1 MVIYQQCWVRSL
13 LSVFAVACMMF
24 VSSCSSHKELAYIS
38 DAERDSA
45 QQILTTYAHTIHPGD
60 LLYIYVNSEVMESVV
75 PFNQETHIEAL
86 EMSRLNMAGVSN
98 GEQQI
103 SDTYKNRTQRQVTG
117 YLVDE
122 KGFITFPV
130 LGKINVAGL
139 QHDSVETIIQKR
151 LISGEYV
158 IDPVVTVSPM
168 NFRVSVVGEVRIP
181 KELHITGER
190 LTIFEALAMCG
201 DITDSGRRDNVVVMR
216 EINGSV
222 IPIEINLTQKTL
234 FNSEAYYL
242 QQNDIVYVEPNV
254 YKRRKSNYDPYLQQD
269 ILSYVGLSGSLVRMA
284 YITYIRYVMDREG
297 LFH

>member
-1 MVIYQQCWVRSL
+1 MKKTLVISAIAL
-13 LSVFAVACMMF
+13 MFVFA
-24 VSSCSSHKELAYIS
+24 SCSSHKELAYIS

-216 EINGSV
+216 EVNGSV
-222 IPIEINLTQKTL
+222 IPIEINLTQKAL

-242 QQNDIVYVEPNV
+242 QQNDIVYVEPND
-254 YKRRKSNYDPYLQQD
+254 YKKRKSNYDIYLQQD
-269 ILSYVGLSGSLVRMA
+269 MLSYVRLSGSLAHIA
-284 YITYIRYVMDREG
+284 YITYIRYAMDRRG

>member
-1 MVIYQQCWVRSL
+1 MKKTLVISAIAL
-13 LSVFAVACMMF
+13 MFVFA
-24 VSSCSSHKELAYIS
+24 SCSSHKELAYIS

-75 PFNQETHIEAL
+75 PFNQETHIEAM
-86 EMSRLNMAGVSN
+86 EMSRLNMAGGSN

-168 NFRVSVVGEVRIP
+168 NFRVSVVGEVRNP

-222 IPIEINLTQKTL
+222 VPIEINLTQKAL

-242 QQNDIVYVEPNV
+242 QQNDIVYVEPND
-254 YKRRKSNYDPYLQQD
+254 YKKRKTNYDPYLQQD
-269 ILSYVGLSGSLVRMA
+269 ILSYVRLSSSLARLA
-284 YITYIRYVMDREG
+284 YITYIRYILDRNG
-297 LFH
+297 LFN

>member
-1 MVIYQQCWVRSL
+1 MKKTLVISAIAL
-13 LSVFAVACMMF
+13 MFVFA
-24 VSSCSSHKELAYIS
+24 SCSSHKELAYIS

-75 PFNQETHIEAL
+75 PFNQETHVEAL
-86 EMSRLNMAGVSN
+86 EISRLNMAGGSN

-103 SDTYKNRTQRQVTG
+103 SETYKNRAQRQVTG

-139 QHDSVETIIQKR
+139 QHDSVESIIQKR

-158 IDPVVTVSPM
+158 TDPVVTVNSM
-168 NFRVSVVGEVRIP
+168 NFRVSVVGEVRNP
-181 KELHITGER
+181 KELHLTGER

-222 IPIEINLTQKTL
+222 IPIEINLTQKAL

-254 YKRRKSNYDPYLQQD
+254 YKKRKSNYDPNLQHD
-269 ILSYVGLSGSLVRMA
+269 ILSYVRLSTSIARVA
-284 YITYIRYVMDREG
+284 YITYVRYMMDRKG

>member
-1 MVIYQQCWVRSL
+1 MKRLLFLFAITFVVL
-13 LSVFAVACMMF
+13 LS
-24 VSSCSSHKELAYIS
+24 SCGTQRELAYIS

-75 PFNQETHIEAL
+75 PFNQETHIEAM
-86 EMSRLNMAGVSN
+86 EMSRLNMAGGSN
-98 GEQQI
+98 GEQHI
-103 SDTYKNRTQRQVTG
+103 SNTYKNRTQRQVTG

-122 KGFITFPV
+122 QGFITFPV

-139 QHDSVETIIQKR
+139 QHDSVESIIQKR

-168 NFRVSVVGEVRIP
+168 NFRVSVVGEVKTP

-201 DITDSGRRDNVVVMR
+201 DITVYGLRDKVVVLR
-216 EINGSV
+216 EKNGDV
-222 IPIEINLTQKTL
+222 TPIEIDLTRKTL
-234 FNSEAYYL
+234 FDSEVYYL
-242 QQNDIVYVEPNV
+242 QRNDVVYVEADEKRKRQAVDDPNL
-254 YKRRKSNYDPYLQQD
+254 RQD
-269 ILSYVGLSGSLVRMA
+269 ILSYVRLSASIVRLL
-284 YITYIRYVMDREG
+284 YITSWRYGTR
-297 LFH
+297 

>member
-1 MVIYQQCWVRSL
+1 MNKSL
-13 LSVFAVACMMF
+13 FISAIALLFVFA
-24 VSSCSSHKELAYIS
+24 SCSSHKELAYIS

-75 PFNQETHIEAL
+75 PFNQETHVEAL
-86 EMSRLNMAGVSN
+86 EMSRLNMAGGSN

-103 SDTYKNRTQRQVTG
+103 SDTYRNRTQRQVTG

-139 QHDSVETIIQKR
+139 QHDSVESIIQKR

-168 NFRVSVVGEVRIP
+168 NFRVSVVGEVKTP

-201 DITDSGRRDNVVVMR
+201 DITVDGRRENVIVIR
-216 EINGSV
+216 EKEGSV
-222 IPIEINLTQKTL
+222 IPIEIDLTKKTL
-234 FNSEAYYL
+234 FNSEVYYL
-242 QQNDIVYVEPNV
+242 QQNDIVYVEQTDKKKRKAISDPNMHQDV
-254 YKRRKSNYDPYLQQD
+254 DSYVKIGSSLISLAYVSYYWYMFEKRR
-269 ILSYVGLSGSLVRMA
+269 
-284 YITYIRYVMDREG
+284 
-297 LFH
+297 

>member
-1 MVIYQQCWVRSL
+1 MNKSL
-13 LSVFAVACMMF
+13 FISAIALLFVFA
-24 VSSCSSHKELAYIS
+24 SCSSHKELAYIS

-75 PFNQETHIEAL
+75 PFNQETHVEAL
-86 EMSRLNMAGVSN
+86 EMSRLNMAGEHN
-98 GEQQI
+98 GEQQM
-103 SDTYKNRTQRQVTG
+103 SDTYRNRKQRQVPG

-122 KGFITFPV
+122 QGFITFPV

-139 QHDSVETIIQKR
+139 QHDSVESIIQKR

-168 NFRVSVVGEVRIP
+168 NFRVSVVGEVRTP

-201 DITDSGRRDNVVVMR
+201 DITNYGKRENVVVIR
-216 EINGSV
+216 DINGKV
-222 IPIEINLTQKTL
+222 TLKEIDLTKKTL
-234 FNSEAYYL
+234 FDSEVYYL
-242 QQNDIVYVEPNV
+242 QQNDIIYVEPNNIRV
-254 YKRRKSNYDPYLQQD
+254 KEANEDPNIMQD
-269 ILSYVGLSGSLVRMA
+269 VLSYVELSGSLVRMA
-284 YITYIRYVMDREG
+284 YITYLRYLNDNRR
-297 LFH
+297 LFPNN

>member
-1 MVIYQQCWVRSL
+1 MFIYQQCWVRSI

-75 PFNQETHIEAL
+75 PFNQETHVEAL
-86 EMSRLNMAGVSN
+86 EMSRLNMAGGSN

-122 KGFITFPV
+122 QGFITFPV

-139 QHDSVETIIQKR
+139 QHDSVESIIQKR

-168 NFRVSVVGEVRIP
+168 DFRVSVVGEVKYP

-201 DITDSGRRDNVVVMR
+201 DITVYGLRDKVVVLR
-216 EINGSV
+216 EKNGNVS
-222 IPIEINLTQKTL
+222 PIEIDLTRKTL
-234 FNSEAYYL
+234 FDSEVYYL
-242 QQNDIVYVEPNV
+242 QRNDVVYVEANEKRKRQAVDDPNL
-254 YKRRKSNYDPYLQQD
+254 RQD
-269 ILSYVGLSGSLVRMA
+269 ILSYVRLSGSIVRLV
-284 YITYIRYVMDREG
+284 YITSLRYGTR
-297 LFH
+297 

>member
-1 MVIYQQCWVRSL
+1 MKKTLFISAIAL
-13 LSVFAVACMMF
+13 MFVFA
-24 VSSCSSHKELAYIS
+24 SCSSHKELAYIS

-75 PFNQETHIEAL
+75 PFNQETHVEAL
-86 EMSRLNMAGVSN
+86 EMSRLNMSGEHN
-98 GEQQI
+98 GEQQM
-103 SDTYKNRTQRQVTG
+103 SDTYRNRKQRQVPG

-122 KGFITFPV
+122 QGFITFPV

-139 QHDSVETIIQKR
+139 QYDSVESVIQKR

-168 NFRVSVVGEVRIP
+168 NFRVSVVGEVRNP

-201 DITDSGRRDNVVVMR
+201 DITIDGRRENVIVIR
-216 EINGSV
+216 EKEGSV
-222 IPIEINLTQKTL
+222 IPIEIDMTKKTL

-242 QQNDIVYVEPNV
+242 QQNDIVYVEQTDKKKRKAISDPNLHQDV
-254 YKRRKSNYDPYLQQD
+254 DSYVRIGSSLIRVAYVSYYWYMFEKRR
-269 ILSYVGLSGSLVRMA
+269 
-284 YITYIRYVMDREG
+284 
-297 LFH
+297 